1 MSRNEF
7 AVFINGSYGVGKS
20 SALDH
25 VADLMAAA
33 KRPFSVMDVDWFH
46 RSWPPAA
53 DDPANILIEAKNMS
67 AVWQNYRATGIRNLV
82 VSGVI
87 ASMGDH
93 ARYSAAFGL
102 RVRSVRLVASE
113 EVTRAR
119 LAARYSSAQGLSL
132 DWHLERFQDLSETI
146 AQAGLDEI
154 VIDTS
159 VLSPAA
165 VAESICEHFD
175 LVGQVS

>member
-33 KRPFSVMDVDWFH
+33 RRPFSVMDVDWFH

-53 DDPANILIEAKNMS
+53 EDPANVLTEAKNMS
-67 AVWQNYRATGIRNLV
+67 AVWQNYRATGTRNLV

-87 ASMGDH
+87 ASIRDQ
-93 ARYSAAFGL
+93 ARYAEAFDL
-102 RVRSVRLVASE
+102 RIRSVRLVASE
-113 EVTRAR
+113 EVTRMR
-119 LAARYSSAQGLSL
+119 LAARYSNDQGLSL
-132 DWHLERFQDLSETI
+132 DWHLERFQELSESI
-146 AQAGLDEI
+146 AQAGLDEL

-159 VLSPAA
+159 LLSPAA

>member
-1 MSRNEF
+1 MSKNEF

-33 KRPFSVMDVDWFH
+33 RLPFSVMDVDWFH

-53 DDPANILIEAKNMS
+53 DDPANVLTEAKNMS
-67 AVWQNYRATGIRNLV
+67 AVWQNYRAAGTRNLF

-87 ASMGDH
+87 ASLEDQS
-93 ARYSAAFGL
+93 RYAAAFGL
-102 RVRSVRLVASE
+102 RIRSVRLVASE
-113 EVTRAR
+113 EVTRTR
-119 LAARYSSAQGLSL
+119 LAGRYSNDQGLSL
-132 DWHLERFQDLSETI
+132 DWHLERFQELNRTI
-146 AQAGLDEI
+146 ARVGLDEL

-159 VLSPAA
+159 LLSSAA
-165 VAESICEHFD
+165 VAESICDHFD
-175 LVGQVS
+175 LLGQVS